1 MIDTN
6 RFCRVQFSAF
16 QFKCDVRI
24 NDVSLVALPG
34 EKNLSTAF
42 NINEWVLEG
51 ENMLSINLTGEQ
63 PELTAAAVM
72 LVIIGLSP
80 EQTGNGLDTIL
91 TVELDKEDV
100 ASGIILRPFQ
110 FPKLY
115 FGTYDEHLLEPV
127 RLDDR
132 DELMAFRRTYE
143 AYYHAVASKDMD
155 AVLRYHEYRTAAYA
169 LRYYEPIAQ
178 RTTALKET
186 FADSFANEFLLK
198 RIPELDK
205 PNLHMGGRLV
215 TMDYADD
222 GLPLTTFTGKGA
234 GYTRAYQAYW
244 GKTAQGTFFIYR

>member
-6 RFCRVQFSAF
+6 SFCRVQFSAF

-24 NDVSLVALPG
+24 NDVPIVALPG

-42 NINEWVLEG
+42 TINEWVREG
-51 ENMLSINLTGEQ
+51 ENILSIDLTGN
-63 PELTAAAVM
+63 PTELPAAAVM
-72 LVIIGLSP
+72 RISIGLCRDLS
-80 EQTGNGLDTIL
+80 GADFASVL
-91 TVELDKEDV
+91 TVELNREDAAAGV
-100 ASGIILRPFQ
+100 VLRPFHL
-110 FPKLY
+110 PELA
-115 FGTYDEHLLEPV
+115 FGTYDEHLLEPI

-132 DELMAFRRTYE
+132 EESLRFRRTYE
-143 AYYHAVASKDMD
+143 AYYHAVASKDMA
-155 AVLRYHEYRTAAYA
+155 AVLQYHEYRTAAYA
-169 LRYYEPIAQ
+169 LRYYEPVALRI
-178 RTTALKET
+178 TALRET

-234 GYTRAYQAYW
+234 TYTRTYQAYW
-244 GKTAQGTFFIYR
+244 GKTAQGDFFIYR